1 LLLATSWF
9 VFAGGCGPG
18 VATPMP
24 EPPSL
29 IDPTLLG
36 APEITPAVASPG
48 FVDIAGR
55 PGAAPPNATVRV
67 TNLDGQDLPYSTTAY
82 PDGHFLVSVAAADGN
97 ELRFEWLTADQR
109 SAPSDVLFLQ
119 PGSASFSLQPSPR
132 FDCVEL
138 SPGFVLDFA
147 TTAADTVPL
156 QIKNQCASAL
166 SIGAVTL
173 RRGSPDFAPVSDAV
187 GAFPPGSVATITVAH
202 TATSANA
209 AEDTLFVSLSQ
220 GGTVIR
226 YPITLSARP

>member
-9 VFAGGCGPG
+9 VLAGGCGPG

-24 EPPSL
+24 EPPSV

-36 APEITPAVASPG
+36 APEIAPTVASPG

-67 TNLDGQDLPYSTTAY
+67 TNLDGQDVPYSTTAF

-97 ELRFEWLTADQR
+97 ELRFEWLSADKR
-109 SAPSDVLFLQ
+109 SAPSDVLFVQ
-119 PGSASFSLQPSPR
+119 PGLSSFSLQPSPR

-147 TTAADTVPL
+147 TTAADALLL
-156 QIKNQCASAL
+156 QIKNQCASDL
-166 SIGAVTL
+166 GIGMLTL
-173 RRGSPDFAPVSDAV
+173 RRGLPDFAPLSDAA
-187 GAFPPGSVATITVAH
+187 GTFPPGSVATITVSH
-202 TATSANA
+202 SAASVSA
-209 AEDTLFVSLSQ
+209 AEDTLFVPLSQ
-220 GGTVIR
+220 GDTVIR